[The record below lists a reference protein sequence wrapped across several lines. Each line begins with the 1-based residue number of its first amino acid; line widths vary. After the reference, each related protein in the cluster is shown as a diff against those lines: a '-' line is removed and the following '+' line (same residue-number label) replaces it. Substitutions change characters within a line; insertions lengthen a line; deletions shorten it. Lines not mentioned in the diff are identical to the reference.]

1 MTAKGNI
8 LKDSF
13 YKERL
18 ARTSNHIIKGYTT
31 TNFAPA
37 PLEEESDTDA
47 IVISAEYIAIHV
59 DRNNSI
65 SNSISPILVK
75 LHAEPPLP
83 LGNLYALI
91 SVFQLYMYPF
101 HKIETRGI

>member
-31 TNFAPA
+31 NFAPTTV
-37 PLEEESDTDA
+37 EEESDTDA
-47 IVISAEYIAIHV
+47 IVISPEEELLDIKTHLADFGRTACGSTFAFREAAITHKRLPALHV
-59 DRNNSI
+59 S
-65 SNSISPILVK
+65 
-75 LHAEPPLP
+75 
-83 LGNLYALI
+83 G
-91 SVFQLYMYPF
+91 
-101 HKIETRGI
+101 G